1 MGEDTKEVATAE
13 VEGGTALEGEELDV
27 VEGEDA
33 AEAGEVAA
41 GVEEVAAGEEVAEGR
56 DSSALMIIL
65 I

>member
-1 MGEDTKEVATAE
+1 MKGQEPV
-13 VEGGTALEGEELDV
+13 V

-33 AEAGEVAA
+33 AGA
-41 GVEEVAAGEEVAEGR
+41 EEVAAGEEDAEGR